1 MITDLNKILVE
12 WSYRT
17 SDGQPDVNNSA
28 KLLILESVLNDF
40 GWSRE
45 ARAELLN
52 NLINEVKPTSFVG
65 MTKAGKK
72 RYFQDKDSLQRAI
85 KRGSVTP
92 VDKKDDKDKDAG
104 KPKPSMDFDRFADK
118 PKDGD
123 DSEDETQSQKVP
135 EETKVTKKYK
145 DETNSFLNDSGV
157 PEHKEVKK
165 KLDKLYNGESLSED
179 EKEFLSKWIRV
190 VEPTASKDAK
200 YKIYIAREE
209 NRFTRK
215 AKPRAEKIPKS
226 PSTGKDAK
234 ELHSFLQKSGIRT
247 QRTSTFGGKKT
258 TANQT
263 YVGEDGQTK
272 LLGSDD
278 KPVASVQRDGNNPPK
293 SITIGEQLINRQNDK
308 EDGISDE
315 EAKARRRHNRNLDEY
330 AKSIEGGTL
339 DFIDMNEGVTPDSPE
354 NRVTVI
360 KSAIGGMTSH
370 MKKLASE
377 PIAGQPAPPLSDEAN
392 EILDDLEKFANR
404 NPNDNPQKWM
414 KDFDTLM
421 SRFSNEETLTEGW
434 ANYAEV
440 YTAIR
445 DMHNNGEGTENGA
458 CVLLPESTTLETV
471 DTIVISE
478 KGEGERKIVT
488 LDGVSVKKGVG
499 GASALTSK
507 VAKSIFR
514 AVGDLPKEDVKEKV
528 LTISKAHD
536 AIYGMKLD
544 DEDLQSHLDYQNQ
557 YRMDLGNLARDV
569 GISDEELE
577 QIEKD
582 SEGAKVE
589 NALKLIMRE
598 RKIAGLSS
606 DSDAEEKMRQR
617 LRSYYVYQMI
627 SHAAYNNNV
636 DVQDFS
642 NESVTSQTKTLEKNR
657 EIKID
662 SSNGIDVLAY
672 PAPEYNVGFSLNG
685 KSRNPGAGRFKN
697 KPKKK

>member
-12 WSYRT
+12 WAYRV
-17 SDGQPDVNNSA
+17 SDGKPDVKSKA

-40 GWSRE
+40 GWPSN
-45 ARAELLN
+45 ARFELLN
-52 NLINEVKPTSFVG
+52 TLMEADIVKNKKTGNVYTVKNFNKDKHQIVKKNASKDDIARVN
-65 MTKAGKK
+65 KAKEKG
-72 RYFQDKDSLQRAI
+72 D
-85 KRGSVTP
+85 
-92 VDKKDDKDKDAG
+92 VDKKVD
-104 KPKPSMDFDRFADK
+104 
-118 PKDGD
+118 
-123 DSEDETQSQKVP
+123 VP
-135 EETKVTKKYK
+135 EDTKTVKKYK
-145 DETNSFLNDSGV
+145 DETSSFLDNSDV
-157 PEHKEVKK
+157 PEHKEVKQL
-165 KLDKLYNGESLSED
+165 LDKVYSGESLD
-179 EKEFLSKWIRV
+179 DNQKEFLSKWIRV
-190 VEPTASKDAK
+190 VEPTSSKNAK
-200 YKIYIAREE
+200 YKIYIAKEE

-215 AKPRAEKIPKS
+215 AEPRAEKIPKS

-234 ELHSFLQKSGIRT
+234 QLHSFLQKSGIRT

-263 YVGEDGQTK
+263 YIGEDGKTK

-278 KPVASVQRDGNNPPK
+278 KPVASVQRDGDNPPK

-360 KSAIGGMTSH
+360 KSAIGGMVKH
-370 MKKLASE
+370 MKKIAAE

-392 EILDDLEKFANR
+392 EILDELEEFSER

-414 KDFDTLM
+414 KDYDTLM
-421 SRFSNEETLTEGW
+421 SKFSNEETLTEGW

-499 GASALTSK
+499 GASALTAK
-507 VAKSIFR
+507 VQKSIFKS
-514 AVGDLPKEDVKEKV
+514 VGDLPKEEVKEKV
-528 LTISKAHD
+528 LSISRAHD
-536 AIYGMKLD
+536 AIYNMKLD

-557 YRMDLGNLARDV
+557 YRMDLNRLAEEV
-569 GISDEELE
+569 GIDKDELE

-582 SEGAKVE
+582 SDGSKV
-589 NALKLIMRE
+589 NSALKLIMKE

-617 LRSYYVYQMI
+617 LKSYYVYQMV
-627 SHAAYNNNV
+627 SHSSYNQNV

-642 NESVTSQTKTLEKNR
+642 NESVNSQTKTLEKNR

-662 SSNGIDVLAY
+662 SSNGIDILAY

>member
-12 WSYRT
+12 WAYRV
-17 SDGQPDVNNSA
+17 SDGRPDVKSKA

-40 GWSRE
+40 GWPSN
-45 ARAELLN
+45 ARFELLN
-52 NLINEVKPTSFVG
+52 TLMEADIVKNKKTGNVYTVKNFNKDKHQIVKKNASKDDIARVN
-65 MTKAGKK
+65 KAKEKG
-72 RYFQDKDSLQRAI
+72 D
-85 KRGSVTP
+85 
-92 VDKKDDKDKDAG
+92 VDKKVD
-104 KPKPSMDFDRFADK
+104 
-118 PKDGD
+118 
-123 DSEDETQSQKVP
+123 VP
-135 EETKVTKKYK
+135 EDTKTVKKYK
-145 DETNSFLNDSGV
+145 DETSSFLDNSDV
-157 PEHKEVKK
+157 PEHKEVKQL
-165 KLDKLYNGESLSED
+165 LDKVYSGESLD
-179 EKEFLSKWIRV
+179 DNQKEFLSKWIRV
-190 VEPTASKDAK
+190 VEPTSSKNAK
-200 YKIYIAREE
+200 YKIYIAKEE

-215 AKPRAEKIPKS
+215 AEPRAEKIPKS

-234 ELHSFLQKSGIRT
+234 QLHSFLQKSGIRT

-263 YVGEDGQTK
+263 YIGEDGKTK

-278 KPVASVQRDGNNPPK
+278 KPVASVQRDGDNPPK

-360 KSAIGGMTSH
+360 KSAIGGMVKH
-370 MKKLASE
+370 MKKIAAE
-377 PIAGQPAPPLSDEAN
+377 PIAGQPAPPLGDEAN
-392 EILDDLEKFANR
+392 EILDELEEFSER

-414 KDFDTLM
+414 KDYDTLM
-421 SRFSNEETLTEGW
+421 SKFSNEETLTEGW

-499 GASALTSK
+499 GASALTAK
-507 VAKSIFR
+507 VQKSIFKS
-514 AVGDLPKEDVKEKV
+514 VGDLPKEEVKEKV
-528 LTISKAHD
+528 LSISRAHD
-536 AIYGMKLD
+536 AIYNMKLD

-557 YRMDLGNLARDV
+557 YRMDLNRLAEEV
-569 GISDEELE
+569 GIDKDELE

-582 SEGAKVE
+582 SDGSKV
-589 NALKLIMRE
+589 NSALKLIMKE

-617 LRSYYVYQMI
+617 LKSYYVYQMV
-627 SHAAYNNNV
+627 SHSSYNQNV

-642 NESVTSQTKTLEKNR
+642 NESVNSQTKTLEKNR

-662 SSNGIDVLAY
+662 SSNGIDILAY

>member
-12 WSYRT
+12 WAYRV
-17 SDGQPDVNNSA
+17 SDGRPDVKSKA

-40 GWSRE
+40 GWPSN
-45 ARAELLN
+45 ARFELLN
-52 NLINEVKPTSFVG
+52 TLMEADIVKNKKTGNVYTVKNFNKDKHQIVKKNASKDDIARVN
-65 MTKAGKK
+65 KAKEKG
-72 RYFQDKDSLQRAI
+72 D
-85 KRGSVTP
+85 
-92 VDKKDDKDKDAG
+92 VDKKVD
-104 KPKPSMDFDRFADK
+104 
-118 PKDGD
+118 
-123 DSEDETQSQKVP
+123 VP
-135 EETKVTKKYK
+135 EDTKTVKKYK
-145 DETNSFLNDSGV
+145 DETSSFLDNSDV
-157 PEHKEVKK
+157 PEHKEVKQL
-165 KLDKLYNGESLSED
+165 LDKVYSGESLD
-179 EKEFLSKWIRV
+179 DNQKEFLSKWIRV
-190 VEPTASKDAK
+190 VEPTSSKNAK
-200 YKIYIAREE
+200 YKIYIAKEE

-215 AKPRAEKIPKS
+215 AEPRAEKIPKS

-234 ELHSFLQKSGIRT
+234 QLHSFLQKSGIRT

-263 YVGEDGQTK
+263 YIGEDGKTK

-278 KPVASVQRDGNNPPK
+278 KPVASVQRDGDNPPK

-360 KSAIGGMTSH
+360 KSAIGGMVKH
-370 MKKLASE
+370 MKKIAAE

-392 EILDDLEKFANR
+392 EILDELEEFSER
-404 NPNDNPQKWM
+404 NPNDNPKKWM
-414 KDFDTLM
+414 KDYDTLM
-421 SRFSNEETLTEGW
+421 SKFSNEETLTEGW

-499 GASALTSK
+499 GASALTAK
-507 VAKSIFR
+507 VQKSIFKS
-514 AVGDLPKEDVKEKV
+514 VGDLPKEEVKEKV
-528 LTISKAHD
+528 LSISRAHD
-536 AIYGMKLD
+536 AIYNMKLD

-557 YRMDLGNLARDV
+557 YRMDLNRLAEEV
-569 GISDEELE
+569 GIDKDELE

-582 SEGAKVE
+582 SDGSKV
-589 NALKLIMRE
+589 NSALKLIMKE

-617 LRSYYVYQMI
+617 LKSYYVYQMV
-627 SHAAYNNNV
+627 SHSSYNQNV

-642 NESVTSQTKTLEKNR
+642 NESVNSQTKTLEKNR

-662 SSNGIDVLAY
+662 SSNGIDILAY